1 MPKWKSPIFS
11 DIRKA
16 IGDNVVFSNWKG
28 RGFFRSYVIPANPR
42 TNPQKAH
49 RAVLAELV
57 KRYQSLM
64 ADADVKA
71 EWNVEG
77 LPYLISGFNVFT
89 KWGRLSEISV
99 SPSSGTAPLNVTVT
113 YKCGIPLAKAKL
125 YQFNGTT
132 WSDVTPA
139 EGLSES
145 GTVDITGLAAGT
157 YLYYL
162 ADVDVL
168 KAGDVSPQAYQAIT
182 RWKPDEVNG
191 VAQEAKVVVS

>member
-57 KRYQSLM
+57 KRYQALM

-125 YQFNGTT
+125 YQFDGTT

-139 EGLSES
+139 AGLSES